1 MKIRE
6 YKIDSDFE
14 SIKDWITDER
24 THAMWCANR
33 TSFPLQR
40 ESFNRLLADI
50 LSKNGDYPFVTIDDN
65 GIIEGFFCY
74 SLNKDTNEGM
84 LKFVMVDPVKRGIG
98 LGKEMLRQAVRYSF
112 DVTNA
117 DAVQLMVFSENTRA
131 KRCYES
137 VGFTDRHTENDAFR
151 YKEESWSR
159 CNMVIKRS
167 DSC

>member
-117 DAVQLMVFSENTRA
+117 DAVQLMVFS
-131 KRCYES
+131 
-137 VGFTDRHTENDAFR
+137 
-151 YKEESWSR
+151 
-159 CNMVIKRS
+159 
-167 DSC
+167 